1 MTTVASLCGPTC
13 GGRFFLHVFGAMTL
27 FGSVL
32 AVTIL
37 AYAALRLAPERAQ
50 LLRRVGFWTTVVLM
64 LPAWIVMYFAGYSLL
79 DHEGLSD
86 HTPGWTNAGA
96 RIADAGA
103 ALVLALLVIGWLAI
117 KRPRLGGWV
126 AAVAT
131 LYLVA
136 LAVAWF
142 FMSGKPDI

>member
-1 MTTVASLCGPTC
+1 MIVASYCGPTC
-13 GGRFFLHVFGAMTL
+13 GAQLFVHVLGAVTL

-37 AYAALRLAPERAQ
+37 AYAAFRLAPDRAQ
-50 LLRRVGFWTTVVLM
+50 VLRRVGFWTTLVLM
-64 LPAWIVMYFAGYSLL
+64 VPAWLVMYFGGYWLL
-79 DHEGLSD
+79 GHED
-86 HTPGWTNAGA
+86 FPQTPGWTNVGA

-103 ALVLALLVIGWLAI
+103 AFVLALLVLGWLVI
-117 KRPRLGGWV
+117 RRPRLGGWI
-126 AAVAT
+126 AALST

-142 FMSGKPDI
+142 FMSAKPSV

>member
-1 MTTVASLCGPTC
+1 MTVASLCGPTC
-13 GGRFFLHVFGAMTL
+13 GGRFFLHVFGALTL

-32 AVTIL
+32 AVTVL

-50 LLRRVGFWTTVVLM
+50 FLRRVGFWTTLVLM
-64 LPAWIVMYFAGYSLL
+64 APAWVVMYFAGYSLL
-79 DHEGLSD
+79 SHEGLSD
-86 HTPGWTNAGA
+86 QTPGWANAGA

-103 ALVLALLVIGWLAI
+103 ALVLLLLGVGWFAI
-117 KRPRLGGWV
+117 RRPRLGPWLAGI
-126 AAVAT
+126 AT

-142 FMSGKPDI
+142 FMSGKPDL